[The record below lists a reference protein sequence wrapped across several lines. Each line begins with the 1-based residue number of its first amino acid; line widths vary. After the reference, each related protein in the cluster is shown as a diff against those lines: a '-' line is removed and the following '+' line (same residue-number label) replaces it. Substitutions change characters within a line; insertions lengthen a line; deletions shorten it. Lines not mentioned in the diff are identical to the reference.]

1 MLRVSNPKALFQGSG
16 EPMHFLAEPQLN
28 LMEITLNE
36 KGLHKLIC
44 LQA

>member
-1 MLRVSNPKALFQGSG
+1 MLRVSKPSTLFQGSG

-36 KGLHKLIC
+36 KGLHKLIY

>member
-1 MLRVSNPKALFQGSG
+1 MLRVPNPQALFHGSG

-36 KGLHKLIC
+36 KGLHKRIY

>member
-1 MLRVSNPKALFQGSG
+1 MLRVPNPKALFHGSG
-16 EPMHFLAEPQLN
+16 EPMHFLAEPQFN

-36 KGLHKLIC
+36 KGLHRLIY